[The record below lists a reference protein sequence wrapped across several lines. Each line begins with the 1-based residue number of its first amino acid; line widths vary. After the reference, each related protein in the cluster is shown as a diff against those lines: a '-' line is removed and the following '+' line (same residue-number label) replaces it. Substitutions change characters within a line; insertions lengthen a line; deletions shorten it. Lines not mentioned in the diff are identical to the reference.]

1 MYLHPCRFDLMAK
14 YLYVK
19 AKDKNLKTDFF
30 KELYHKHLLTF
41 NGCREYPDKTKN
53 EVGIAKEN
61 INDFINSFDNLI
73 EDMKKNGYNEK
84 HPIPIGKNGVIVN
97 GAHRLVVS
105 YYYNIIPKTINMN
118 EDGNM
123 AYDNLFFV
131 NRTGKPVL
139 EEIYADRMALEYI
152 KHNENIRSMIIYPV
166 AYNIF
171 SIRRLSDIINQ
182 YGYIYYHKIVNL
194 NVNGI
199 NNLVKEIYRGE
210 NWIGGLFPTGWS
222 PGGKAERCIG
232 HGPTIYISICM
243 NDVNKC
249 VELKE
254 KCRDLFRIGKHSLH
268 ISDYPSDTW
277 RISSALLNNNS
288 INYLNNGTNDIS
300 EYTKKLLEQY
310 FENDIDE
317 DYCLT
322 SSLILEMYGLRNAN
336 DIDYLHKDDKE
347 LENYGLHSGEWLNYY
362 NKNKYDIIY
371 NPLNHFYFNGCKFA
385 SLDVIKK
392 MKERRNE
399 EKDII
404 DLELISKINI

>member
-1 MYLHPCRFDLMAK
+1 
-14 YLYVK
+14 
-19 AKDKNLKTDFF
+19 
-30 KELYHKHLLTF
+30 
-41 NGCREYPDKTKN
+41 
-53 EVGIAKEN
+53 
-61 INDFINSFDNLI
+61 
-73 EDMKKNGYNEK
+73 
-84 HPIPIGKNGVIVN
+84 
-97 GAHRLVVS
+97 
-105 YYYNIIPKTINMN
+105 
-118 EDGNM
+118 
-123 AYDNLFFV
+123 
-131 NRTGKPVL
+131 
-139 EEIYADRMALEYI
+139 
-152 KHNENIRSMIIYPV
+152 
-166 AYNIF
+166 
-171 SIRRLSDIINQ
+171 
-182 YGYIYYHKIVNL
+182 
-194 NVNGI
+194 
-199 NNLVKEIYRGE
+199 
-210 NWIGGLFPTGWS
+210 
-222 PGGKAERCIG
+222 
-232 HGPTIYISICM
+232 M